1 MNEQETRRRAF
12 VRSEN
17 IKLGK
22 FLEVEDLVRWSRE
35 YRCGCGFR
43 CNAPGEI
50 FDHSIACVRP
60 QEKP

>member
-1 MNEQETRRRAF
+1 MSEQATKRRAF

-22 FLEVEDLVRWSRE
+22 FLEVEDLVRWLRE

-43 CNAPGEI
+43 CTAPGEI
-50 FDHSIACVRP
+50 FDHSIACP
-60 QEKP
+60 QEQA